1 MARTSR
7 NTNRTRRTRRNSQGR
22 RTSSTRGRGP
32 AGKPKKTKR
41 VKPRSL
47 ETISPDKD
55 AGRFYGV
62 ITKVLGNQV
71 EVNYHGPQR
80 LGEKTMGVHSTRAT
94 LALRKGRGKLRLRP
108 HGLVVVELSQ
118 VGSTKP
124 ARVIH
129 TYRENEEVA
138 VKRDRHFPKAL
149 LGHGS
154 TGSNNVLFE

>member
-1 MARTSR
+1 MPRT
-7 NTNRTRRTRRNSQGR
+7 NRRTRVNSKVR
-22 RTSSTRGRGP
+22 RGP
-32 AGKPKKTKR
+32 AGKPKKTR
-41 VKPRSL
+41 RAKPRSL

-71 EVNYHGPQR
+71 EVKYHGPKR
-80 LGEKTMGVHSTRAT
+80 LGERASSVHSTKAT

-108 HGLVVVELSQ
+108 NGLVVIELNQ
-118 VGSTKP
+118 LGSTKP

-138 VKRDRHFPKAL
+138 VKKNKNFPKAL
-149 LGHGS
+149 LRHGS
-154 TGSNNVLFE
+154 TNSNNILFE